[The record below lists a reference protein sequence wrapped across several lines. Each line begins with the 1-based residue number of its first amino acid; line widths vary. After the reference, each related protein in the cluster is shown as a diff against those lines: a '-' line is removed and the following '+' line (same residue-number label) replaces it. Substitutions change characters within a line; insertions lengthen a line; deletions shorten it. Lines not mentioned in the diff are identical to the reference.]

1 MRANS
6 DWEASKLKSA
16 LAIAFCRVFLANTT
30 TQTQQ
35 GSSALL
41 VALASELF
49 SPSIHFSRS
58 WDLESPSCK
67 TKFLFCFSVQLK
79 CRENKCKSLVC
90 VSVLQI
96 AKKQSQNGGHWKPWQ
111 RVFSPWR
118 LISTS
123 CQWYEGK
130 KIKELNC
137 KKRSRRVFLKK
148 KINVSKKGF
157 LEKHFTFTFELY
169 KRWFFPAGQF
179 YVQLVF

>member
-58 WDLESPSCK
+58 WDLESKSCK

-130 KIKELNC
+130 KIKEINC
-137 KKRSRRVFLKK
+137 KKRSRRVLLRKK
-148 KINVSKKGF
+148 KINIKKRF
-157 LEKHFTFTFELY
+157 PWKTLTFTFELY